1 MIATPVSIQ
10 PIREPL
16 RLVMALNQI
25 IMASMG
31 SADRITPPSEAIITA
46 LQHVNDDL
54 LLPLQ
59 IEEEAK
65 ADEE

>member
-1 MIATPVSIQ
+1 
-10 PIREPL
+10 
-16 RLVMALNQI
+16 MALNQI